1 MASGRVCTG
10 FSKPYVALYSN
21 TGTTVS
27 YSDGMELARGV
38 DVNISPESS
47 EDNNFYANNIIAE
60 SASGQFTGGTVELT
74 VDGLLTSAERLIMGL
89 PAATDGWTAYGA
101 SQNVPYVGLGFIV
114 RYQSDGVVSYVPI
127 VLPKVMF
134 NVIGTEAATQEDE
147 IDWQTQALTA
157 VINRDDTV
165 AQNWKFVGTEYASE
179 ALAEDALKTKLG
191 IETTATTE

>member
-21 TGTTVS
+21 TGTTVT

-47 EDNNFYANNIIAE
+47 EDNNFYANNVIAE

-74 VDGLLTSAERLIMGL
+74 VDGLLTAAEKLIMGL
-89 PAATDGWTAYGA
+89 PDADTDGWTAYGA
-101 SQNVPYVGLGFIV
+101 NQTVPYVGLGFIV
-114 RYQSDGVVSYVPI
+114 RYQNDGVVKYVPF

-147 IDWQTQALTA
+147 IDWQTQSLTA
-157 VINRDDTV
+157 VIHRDDT
-165 AQNWKFVGTEYASE
+165 ADQNWKLVGTEFATE
-179 ALAEDALKTKLG
+179 ALAEAALKKKLG
-191 IETTATTE
+191 IE